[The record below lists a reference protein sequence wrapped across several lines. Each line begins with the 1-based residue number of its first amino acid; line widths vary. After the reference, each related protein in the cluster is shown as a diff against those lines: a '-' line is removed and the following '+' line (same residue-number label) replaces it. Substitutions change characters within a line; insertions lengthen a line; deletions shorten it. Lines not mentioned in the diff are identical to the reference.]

1 MITDLS
7 YLIRSIVE
15 SLLTFASITT
25 PIVLFFVAYIRN
37 KRAEHEMRMRLLEN
51 NSNPELV
58 KALIES
64 KPKSQPKL
72 VLLRIGLPAIFAS
85 LFGFGFFY
93 WMNTQVENP
102 NSFDG
107 APIMLIFIVVFGIG
121 LGLISALL
129 IERKLLKS
137 ADQTK

>member
-1 MITDLS
+1 MDSFSIRYIVDSLITGAT
-7 YLIRSIVE
+7 II
-15 SLLTFASITT
+15 T
-25 PIVLFFVAYIRN
+25 PIVLFFIAYIRN
-37 KRAEHEMRMRLLEN
+37 KRAEHELRMQLLEN
-51 NSNPELV
+51 NSNPELA

-64 KPKSQPKL
+64 KPKTQPKL

-107 APIMLIFIVVFGIG
+107 APIMLIFIVVFGLG

-129 IERKLLKS
+129 IERKLLKK
-137 ADQTK
+137 AEETK

>member
-1 MITDLS
+1 MDS
-7 YLIRSIVE
+7 FSIRYIVG
-15 SLLTFASITT
+15 SLLTGATIIT

-37 KRAEHEMRMRLLEN
+37 KRAEHELRMRLLEN
-51 NSNPELV
+51 GSDPELAKV
-58 KALIES
+58 LIES
-64 KPKSQPKL
+64 KLKKEPKL
-72 VLLRIGLPAIFAS
+72 VMLRIGLPAIFAS

-121 LGLISALL
+121 LGLVAALI
-129 IERKLLKS
+129 IEHKLLKK
-137 ADQTK
+137 ADETK

>member
-1 MITDLS
+1 MDYNLS
-7 YLIRSIVE
+7 NLIEYIMGSI
-15 SLLTFASITT
+15 LTAAAIIT

-37 KRAEHEMRMRLLEN
+37 KRAEHELRMRLLEN

>member
-37 KRAEHEMRMRLLEN
+37 KRAENELRMRLLEN
-51 NSNPELV
+51 NSNPELA

-64 KPKSQPKL
+64 KPKTQPKL
-72 VLLRIGLPAIFAS
+72 VMLRIGLPAIFAS
-85 LFGFGFFY
+85 LFGFCFFY

-107 APIMLIFIVVFGIG
+107 APIMLICIVVFGIG
-121 LGLISALL
+121 L
-129 IERKLLKS
+129 
-137 ADQTK
+137 

>member
-1 MITDLS
+1 MES
-7 YLIRSIVE
+7 YSIRYIVD
-15 SLLTFASITT
+15 SLLTGATIIT

-37 KRAEHEMRMRLLEN
+37 KRAENELRMRLLEN
-51 NSNPELV
+51 NSNPELA

-64 KPKSQPKL
+64 KPKTQPKL
-72 VLLRIGLPAIFAS
+72 VMLRIGLPAIFAS

-102 NSFDG
+102 SSFDG
-107 APIMLIFIVVFGIG
+107 APIMLIFIVVFGLG

-129 IERKLLKS
+129 IERKLLKK
-137 ADQTK
+137 AEETK

>member
-15 SLLTFASITT
+15 SLLTCACILT

-37 KRAEHEMRMRLLEN
+37 KRAEHEMRMRLLE
-51 NSNPELV
+51 SNASPELI
-58 KALIES
+58 KALIEA
-64 KPKSQPKL
+64 KQKTAPKL
-72 VLLRIGLPAIFAS
+72 VLLRIGLPAIYAS
-85 LFGFGFFY
+85 LFGFGFVY

-129 IERKLLKS
+129 IERKLLKK
-137 ADQTK
+137 ADETK

>member
-1 MITDLS
+1 MDS
-7 YLIRSIVE
+7 YSIRYIVG
-15 SLLTFASITT
+15 SLLTGATIIT

-37 KRAEHEMRMRLLEN
+37 KRAEHELRMRLLEN
-51 NSNPELV
+51 GSDPELAKV
-58 KALIES
+58 LIES
-64 KPKSQPKL
+64 KLKKEPKL
-72 VLLRIGLPAIFAS
+72 VMLRIGLPAIFAS

-121 LGLISALL
+121 LGLVTALI
-129 IERKLLKS
+129 IEHKLLKK
-137 ADQTK
+137 ADETK

>member
-37 KRAEHEMRMRLLEN
+37 KRAENELRMRLLEN
-51 NSNPELV
+51 NSNPELA

-64 KPKSQPKL
+64 KPKTQPKF
-72 VLLRIGLPAIFAS
+72 VMLRIGLPAIFAS

-129 IERKLLKS
+129 IERKLLKK
-137 ADQTK
+137 AEETK

>member
-37 KRAEHEMRMRLLEN
+37 KRAENELRMRLLEN

-129 IERKLLKS
+129 IERILLKK
-137 ADQTK
+137 ADETK